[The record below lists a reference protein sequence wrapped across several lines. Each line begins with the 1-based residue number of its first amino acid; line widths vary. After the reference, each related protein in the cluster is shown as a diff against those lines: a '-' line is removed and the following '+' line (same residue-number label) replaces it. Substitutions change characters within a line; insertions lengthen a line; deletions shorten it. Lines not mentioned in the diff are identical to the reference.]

1 LVDIQRA
8 WQRSDESPQGFATR
22 LDGYQAVLKH
32 FGEGAGAQLQ
42 DDRKQ
47 LQFITG
53 LQRYISQQL
62 HTAFMG
68 KALELDRT
76 TLSILTEMPFARI
89 VQAAQAIWQ
98 QQQQSKQRVAASRD
112 KQLSYPQDSL
122 PRTQAVHATVQDQEL
137 EDFTKRQL
145 AFRQRFLHKI
155 LTPDQIK
162 QAREL
167 HLCLC
172 RIKKA
177 VVCLSSD
184 HIARDCPLRKVMA
197 GDKEPSQDTQL
208 PHQSHFIENDEYNT
222 EESEE
227 PLSVTEPEGCY
238 YMDMDIS
245 DQLMEHLC
253 CDDDARPENDQAL
266 SH

>member
-1 LVDIQRA
+1 
-8 WQRSDESPQGFATR
+8 
-22 LDGYQAVLKH
+22 
-32 FGEGAGAQLQ
+32 
-42 DDRKQ
+42 
-47 LQFITG
+47 
-53 LQRYISQQL
+53 
-62 HTAFMG
+62 MG

-89 VQAAQAIWQ
+89 VQAAQAVWQ
-98 QQQQSKQRVAASRD
+98 QQQQSKQRTAANRD
-112 KQLSYPQDSL
+112 KQLSYTSDSL

-137 EDFTKRQL
+137 DNFTKRQL

-167 HLCLC
+167 NLCLC

-184 HIARDCPLRKVMA
+184 HIARDCPLRKVMT
-197 GDKEPSQDTQL
+197 GEKETSKDTQS
-208 PHQSHFIENDEYNT
+208 PHQSHFIETDNYNT
-222 EESEE
+222 DESEE
-227 PLSVTEPEGCY
+227 PLSLNESESCY
-238 YMDMDIS
+238 YMDMDFS
-245 DQLMEHLC
+245 DQLIEHLC
-253 CDDDARPENDQAL
+253 CDDETTPENDQAL